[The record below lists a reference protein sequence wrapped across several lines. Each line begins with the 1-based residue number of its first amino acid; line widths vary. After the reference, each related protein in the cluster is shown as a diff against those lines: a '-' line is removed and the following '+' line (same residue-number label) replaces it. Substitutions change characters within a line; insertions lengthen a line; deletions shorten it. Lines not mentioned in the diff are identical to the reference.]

1 MGRLFGTD
9 GIRGAANSYPLT
21 VEMFINIGRALAHLY
36 RQPGQHVPQIII
48 GKDTRLSGD
57 MLESALA
64 AGICSAGGN
73 ALMADVLPTPGVAYL
88 TASLPTDAG
97 VVISASHNP
106 FEDNGIKIFGPGGW
120 KLADENELDIESW
133 LLDQDASSLSVA
145 PDQCGRIS
153 RLADADSRYMD
164 FVKRSFKPTANLDGV
179 SIVLDCSHG
188 AASHIA
194 PETFLQLG
202 VRISTLFNTPNGVNI
217 NLHCGSQH
225 PEALA
230 RAVVK
235 QRAAAGFAFD
245 GDADRLIAVD
255 EKGTVLTGDQILTI
269 CAAALKKAG
278 RLTNNLVVRTVMSN
292 CGMGVALQSL
302 GIDSVMTDVGDRAV
316 LLAMQKRGAVIGG
329 EDSGHLIF
337 LEHHNSGD
345 GMITAL
351 QVLAVMLQEG
361 RPLSELAQ
369 VMTVFPQTL
378 INVAVTR
385 KDDPDTIPELVKIIK
400 DVENKLGTA
409 GRVLVRYSGT
419 QNLCRVMVEGPKADL
434 TERYC
439 RQIAAVAQEKLA

>member
-21 VEMFINIGRALAHLY
+21 VEMFVSIGRALAHLY
-36 RQPGQHVPQIII
+36 RQPGHIPQILI

-57 MLESALA
+57 MLENALV

-73 ALMADVLPTPGVAYL
+73 ALLAGVLPTPGVAFL
-88 TASLPTDAG
+88 TGSLPADAG

-120 KLADENELDIESW
+120 KLSDENELEIEAW
-133 LLDQDASSLSVA
+133 LLDKDSSSLCA
-145 PDQCGRIS
+145 PPDQCGRIF
-153 RLADADSRYMD
+153 RIADAESRYRD
-164 FVKRSFKPTANLDGV
+164 FVCRSFPPAATLDGL

-194 PETFLQLG
+194 PETFRQLG
-202 VRISTLFNTPNGVNI
+202 AQVSTIFNTPNGVNI

-225 PEALA
+225 PQALA
-230 RAVVK
+230 RAVVE
-235 QRAAAGFAFD
+235 QQADLGFAFD

-255 EKGTVLTGDQILTI
+255 ETGTVLTGDQILTI
-269 CAAALKKAG
+269 CAAALKKTG
-278 RLTNNLVVRTVMSN
+278 RLTGNLVVRTVMSN

-316 LLAMQKRGAVIGG
+316 LQAMQSRGAVIGG

-337 LEHHNSGD
+337 LDYHNTGD
-345 GMITAL
+345 GLITAL
-351 QVLAVMLQEG
+351 QVLAVMGQEG
-361 RPLSELAQ
+361 RPLSELAKI
-369 VMTVFPQTL
+369 MTVFPQIL
-378 INVAVTR
+378 VNVAVTR
-385 KDDPDTIPELVKIIK
+385 KDDPGTIPELAVIIK
-400 DVENKLGTA
+400 EVEGKLGA
-409 GRVLVRYSGT
+409 EGRVLVRYSGT
-419 QNLCRVMVEGPKADL
+419 QNLCRVMVEGPDADL

-439 RQIAAVAQEKLA
+439 RQIAAVAQEKLG

>member
-36 RQPGQHVPQIII
+36 RQPGHIPQIII

-73 ALMADVLPTPGVAYL
+73 ALMAGMLPTPGVAFL
-88 TASLPTDAG
+88 IGSLPADAG

-106 FEDNGIKIFGPGGW
+106 FEDNGIKIFGPGGL
-120 KLADENELDIESW
+120 KLSDENELAIEAW
-133 LLDQDASSLSVA
+133 LLDADASTLCAS
-145 PDQCGRIS
+145 PGQCGRIAP
-153 RLADADSRYMD
+153 LADAESRYMD
-164 FVKRSFKPTANLDGV
+164 FVKKSFPPPASLDGIR
-179 SIVLDCSHG
+179 IVLDCSHG

-194 PETFLQLG
+194 PATFRQLG
-202 VRISTLFNTPNGVNI
+202 VQVATLFNTPNGVNI
-217 NLHCGSQH
+217 NLNCGSQH

-230 RAVVK
+230 EAVVA

-255 EKGTVLTGDQILTI
+255 EKGTILTGDQILTI

-278 RLTNNLVVRTVMSN
+278 RLAGNLVVRTVMSN

-302 GIDSVMTDVGDRAV
+302 GIESVMTDVGDRAV
-316 LLAMQKRGAVIGG
+316 LQAMQNLGAVIGG

-337 LEHHNSGD
+337 LDHHNTGD

-351 QVLAVMLQEG
+351 QVLAVMQQEA

-369 VMTVFPQTL
+369 IMTVFPQTL
-378 INVAVTR
+378 INVPVTR
-385 KDDPDTIPELVKIIK
+385 KDDPDTIPELVRIIK
-400 DVENKLGTA
+400 DVENKLGRE

-419 QNLCRVMVEGPKADL
+419 QNLCRIMVEGPRADL

-439 RQIAAVAQEKLA
+439 RQIAAVVQEKLA

>member
-21 VEMFINIGRALAHLY
+21 VEMFTNIGRALAHLY
-36 RQPGQHVPQIII
+36 RQPGHTPRIII

-73 ALMADVLPTPGVAYL
+73 ALLAGVLPTPGIAFL
-88 TASLPTDAG
+88 INSLATDAG

-106 FEDNGIKIFGPGGW
+106 FEDNGIKIFGPGGL
-120 KLADENELDIESW
+120 KLSDEDESDIEAW
-133 LLDQDASSLSVA
+133 LLDKDAASLCAS

-153 RLADADSRYMD
+153 RLADAESRYMD
-164 FVKRSFKPTANLDGV
+164 FVKKSLAPPANLDGIR
-179 SIVLDCSHG
+179 IVLDCSHG

-194 PETFLQLG
+194 PETFRQLG
-202 VRISTLFNTPNGVNI
+202 AQVSTLFNTPNGINI

-230 RAVVK
+230 AAVVE
-235 QRAAAGFAFD
+235 QQAAAGFAFD

-255 EKGTVLTGDQILTI
+255 EKGTVLTGDQVLTI
-269 CAAALKKAG
+269 CAAAMKKAG
-278 RLTNNLVVRTVMSN
+278 RLTGNLVVRTVMSN

-316 LLAMQKRGAVIGG
+316 LQAMQNLGAVIGG

-337 LEHHNSGD
+337 LDNHNTGD

-351 QVLAVMLQEG
+351 QVLSVMQREE
-361 RPLSELAQ
+361 RPLSELAKI
-369 VMTVFPQTL
+369 MTVFPQTL

-400 DVENKLGTA
+400 DVGNELGVE

-419 QNLCRVMVEGPKADL
+419 QNLCRVMVEGPKPDL
-434 TERYC
+434 TELYC
-439 RQIAAVAQEKLA
+439 RQIAAVVQEKLA

>member
-9 GIRGAANSYPLT
+9 GIRGQANSSPLT
-21 VEMFINIGRALAHLY
+21 AEMFVSIGRALAHLY
-36 RQPGQHVPQIII
+36 RQPGHVPQIII

-73 ALMADVLPTPGVAYL
+73 ALLAGVLPTPGVSFL
-88 TASLPTDAG
+88 TGNLPADAG

-120 KLADENELDIESW
+120 KLSDESELAIESW
-133 LLDQDASSLSVA
+133 LLDQDASSLCAA

-153 RLADADSRYMD
+153 RLADAESRYLH
-164 FVKRSFKPTANLDGV
+164 FVTKSFLPRAKLDGLSV
-179 SIVLDCSHG
+179 VLDCSHG
-188 AASHIA
+188 AASSIA
-194 PETFLQLG
+194 PQMFRQLG
-202 VRISTLFNTPNGVNI
+202 AQVSTLFNAPNGVNI

-225 PEALA
+225 PETLA
-230 RAVVK
+230 RTVVEKQAAV
-235 QRAAAGFAFD
+235 GFAFD

-255 EKGTVLTGDQILTI
+255 EKGTVLTGDQMLTI
-269 CAAALKKAG
+269 CAAAMKKTG
-278 RLTNNLVVRTVMSN
+278 RLANNLVVRTVMSN

-316 LLAMQKRGAVIGG
+316 LQEMQNRGAVIGG

-337 LEHHNSGD
+337 LDYHNTGD

-351 QVLAVMLQEG
+351 QVLAVMQQEG
-361 RPLSELAQ
+361 RPLSELAAI
-369 VMTVFPQTL
+369 MTVFPQIL
-378 INVAVTR
+378 VNVPVTR
-385 KDDPDTIPELVKIIK
+385 KDDPASIPELASVINEI
-400 DVENKLGTA
+400 EGKLGAA

-419 QNLCRVMVEGPKADL
+419 QNLCRIMVEGPHPEL